1 MRVILRAAILALI
14 CAAFVEAQTKV
25 AFEVA
30 SVKPASPDK
39 SAPDGLVRSGGVGGP
54 GTPDPENLSYTNFPL
69 RIVLLRAFDVQN
81 LQLSGPNW
89 LDSAR
94 YDLRAKIAP
103 GATKEQFQLMLQ
115 NLLTERF
122 GMKFHREKQELAG
135 YELVVAKGGVKMKES
150 GAPVDEPITAE
161 NPGRG
166 GRVSTQNDKDGLPEL
181 APGRKGML
189 MLGVGAG
196 RMRLSARLQ
205 SLADIARMSQGRVGQ
220 PVVDKTGLPGTYD
233 FNLDFSNGAPSTAAD
248 PASNLPLSGA
258 RDEAPPFLV
267 AIESLGLKLQ
277 PVKTSVDVIVI
288 DHIEKIPTEN

>member
-1 MRVILRAAILALI
+1 MRATIRIAALGLI
-14 CAAFVEAQTKV
+14 CAAFAEAQAKI

-69 RIVLLRAFDVQN
+69 RIVLLRAFDVQT
-81 LQLSGPNW
+81 LQLSGPTW
-89 LDSAR
+89 LDTAR

-103 GATKEQFQLMLQ
+103 GATKEQFQVMLQ

-166 GRVSTQNDKDGLPEL
+166 GRVATQNDQDGLPEL

-189 MLGVGAG
+189 VLGLGAG
-196 RMRLSARLQ
+196 RLRITARLQ

-220 PVVDKTGLPGTYD
+220 PVVDKTGLAGTYD
-233 FNLDFSNGAPSTAAD
+233 FNIDFSNGAPSSAAD
-248 PASNLPLSGA
+248 PGSNLPLSGA

-267 AIESLGLKLQ
+267 AIESLGLKLESKKL
-277 PVKTSVDVIVI
+277 PFDVVVI
-288 DHIEKIPTEN
+288 DHIEKTPTEN